1 MTPLAAISRIRT
13 HPCNPRLISFCILLA
28 LTTPVWAHSS
38 LAHSEPKNGAVLK
51 QAPQEVRMWFTE
63 PIKAGLSTIEVRDA
77 TGKQVDKR
85 DLHVDKETPALVHL
99 SLVAGLAPGSYT
111 VTWSAVAQDLH
122 VAKGRLTFRL
132 AP

>member
-1 MTPLAAISRIRT
+1 MTSLAAILRIRT

-28 LTTPVWAHSS
+28 LATPVWAHST
-38 LAHSEPKNGAVLK
+38 LDHSEPKNGVVLK
-51 QAPQEVRMWFTE
+51 QAPAEIRMWFTE

-77 TGKQVDKR
+77 AGKQVDKR
-85 DLHVDKETPALVHL
+85 DLHADEKTPALVHL
-99 SLVAGLAPGSYT
+99 SLLAGLAPGSYT

-122 VAKGRLTFRL
+122 VGKGHLTFRI